1 MEKVNH
7 RNGKPEYDRLSRSV
21 QVLLKSNEF
30 KNLER
35 IRRELSYSSNAAS
48 VRMLLLKELD
58 KKRQTEL
65 L

>member
-1 MEKVNH
+1 MVKKKSKNS
-7 RNGKPEYDRLSRSV
+7 KPDYDRLSHSV
-21 QVLLKSNEF
+21 QVLLKGNEF

-35 IRRELSYSSNAAS
+35 IRRELSFPSNAAF

-65 L
+65 F

>member
-1 MEKVNH
+1 MVKEKSKS
-7 RNGKPEYDRLSRSV
+7 GKPDFDRLSHSV
-21 QVLLKSNEF
+21 QVLLKAHEF

-35 IRRELSYSSNAAS
+35 IRREMSFPSNAGF